1 MHTGKSNKIEKKTAG
16 ILIRRQ
22 LAEDISTDRW

>member
-1 MHTGKSNKIEKKTAG
+1 MRTGKSNKIEKTAG